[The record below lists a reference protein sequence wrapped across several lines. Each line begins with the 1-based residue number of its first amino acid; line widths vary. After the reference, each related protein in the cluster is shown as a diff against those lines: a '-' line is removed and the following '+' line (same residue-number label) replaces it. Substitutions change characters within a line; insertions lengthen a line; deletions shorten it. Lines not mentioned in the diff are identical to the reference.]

1 MLDNLLNSVR
11 RGAGRVQRRGEEVAQ
26 IARLR
31 LEVFQ
36 LTRELDLLYARLG
49 RSYHAG
55 ADVGILQGIRDDIR
69 RVDDEISARERLM
82 RELGDHGEDGGTHP
96 EDSTGLLPV
105 TRQPAQE
112 VSPRVVVTTTTSSTE
127 PTIPDAMPRPRQES
141 RMTDRDPSAPTTPD
155 PTVQH
160 SDERPELGD
169 STASQG
175 NLPAREKGFIN
186 EHRKE
191 EGKAATEMPDPLDL

>member
-1 MLDNLLNSVR
+1 MLDNILNSVR

-69 RVDDEISARERLM
+69 RVDDEIGARERLM
-82 RELGDHGEDGGTHP
+82 RELGGDHAEGGEPHP
-96 EDSTGLLPV
+96 EDSADLLPV
-105 TRQPAQE
+105 ARPSAPE
-112 VSPRVVVTTTTSSTE
+112 SSPRVVITTARGTE
-127 PTIPDAMPRPRQES
+127 PTIPDAMPRPQET
-141 RMTDRDPSAPTTPD
+141 RMTDRDPSVPTTHD

-160 SDERPELGD
+160 SDERPDLGD

-186 EHRKE
+186 KHREE
-191 EGKAATEMPDPLDL
+191 EGRAASEMPDPLDL

>member
-26 IARLR
+26 VARLR

-55 ADVGILQGIRDDIR
+55 ADVSILQGIRDDIR
-69 RVDDEISARERLM
+69 RVDDEIGARERLM
-82 RELGDHGEDGGTHP
+82 RELGDHGEGGEAAP
-96 EDSTGLLPV
+96 D
-105 TRQPAQE
+105 PAAGPLAVFERTPQE
-112 VSPRVVVTTTTSSTE
+112 SSSRVVTHAPPGTE
-127 PTIPDAMPRPRQES
+127 PTIPDAMPRPQET
-141 RMTDRDPSAPTTPD
+141 RMTDRDDNVPTSPN
-155 PTVQH
+155 PTVEH
-160 SDERPELGD
+160 SDERLDLGD

-186 EHRKE
+186 QHRKE
-191 EGKAATEMPDPLDL
+191 EGRAATEMPDPLDL